1 MLLYSIASNIL
12 SMVSLAELAAV
23 GRERFRG
30 GSIRSVSVAVGLSV
44 MLKVAAGKGFL
55 LLVEEVLKRGNY

>member
-1 MLLYSIASNIL
+1 MLLHFIASNIL
-12 SMVSLAELAAV
+12 SMVSLVELAVV

-30 GSIRSVSVAVGLSV
+30 GFIRSAPVAVGLSV
-44 MLKVAAGKGFL
+44 MFNVAAGKVFL

>member
-1 MLLYSIASNIL
+1 
-12 SMVSLAELAAV
+12 MVSLVELAVV

-30 GSIRSVSVAVGLSV
+30 GFIMSVPVAVGLSV
-44 MLKVAAGKGFL
+44 MLNVAAGKVFL